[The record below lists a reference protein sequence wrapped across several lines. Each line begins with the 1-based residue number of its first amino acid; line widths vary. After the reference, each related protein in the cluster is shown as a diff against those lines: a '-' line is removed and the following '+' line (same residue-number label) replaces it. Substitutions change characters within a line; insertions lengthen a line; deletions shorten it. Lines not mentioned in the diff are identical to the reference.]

1 MTDAGN
7 GPTPPDD
14 FADSVC
20 RRCVSDDALE
30 ALLDE
35 AAEAGRVC
43 SFCAGDQAA
52 DFDTFLEAFL
62 RGLHH
67 EFNDV
72 DDEGVSYESREGGY
86 QWSEITDTWD
96 LISDEFGDVLTGDGL
111 VEAVQRHV
119 EDRLWARRNF
129 IEPRR
134 DEALMAS
141 WQDFRYAIRH
151 KTRYV
156 FWQRPRSRDDDLR
169 GAGEI
174 PPEQI
179 LQEVG
184 ELISKLGLV
193 RRVGTSEFLWRA
205 RIHDRAERVGSAA
218 SLGTIP
224 LSLCKQSNRMSPAGI
239 PMFYGALSAETALKE
254 ALVRPGHTA
263 VASVGAFTCSREID
277 VVDFTDL
284 PAVPTIFHPELGS
297 LRRPIQFL
305 HAFVYELAQD
315 VRPTYEEIDYVPT
328 QVITEYL
335 LHAWDA
341 GRPISGLKYP
351 SARTG
356 TPCVVLNIPSEHCLE
371 LGSAVTDKEALH
383 LLLHPGTVSRQ
394 PLPASRRP
402 LRERYLHSPRR
413 WVRQSRTDG
422 RDDRH

>member
-1 MTDAGN
+1 M
-7 GPTPPDD
+7 
-14 FADSVC
+14 
-20 RRCVSDDALE
+20 E

-35 AAEAGRVC
+35 AAEAGRIC

-52 DFDTFLEAFL
+52 DFDIFLEAFL

-67 EFNDV
+67 EFNGV
-72 DDEGVSYESREGGY
+72 DDEGVFYDSREGGY
-86 QWSEITDTWD
+86 QWSGITDTWD
-96 LISDEFGDVLTGDGL
+96 LIGDEFGDVLTGDGL

-119 EDRLWARRNF
+119 EDRLWTRRNF

-141 WQDFRYAIRH
+141 WQDFRDAIRH

-156 FWQRPRSRDDDLR
+156 FWQRPRSPDDDLR

-184 ELISKLGLV
+184 ELITKLGLV
-193 RRVGTSEFLWRA
+193 RRVGTSELLWRA
-205 RIHDRAERVGSAA
+205 RIHDRSERVASAA

-224 LSLCKQSNRMSPAGI
+224 LDLCKQSNRMSPAGI
-239 PMFYGALSAETALKE
+239 PMFYGALSAETAQKE

-263 VASVGAFTCSREID
+263 LATVGAFTCSREAD

-284 PAVPTIFHPELGS
+284 PAVPSIFHPELGN

-305 HAFVYELAQD
+305 HAFVCELAQE
-315 VRPTYEEIDYVPT
+315 VRPTYEDIDYVPT

-341 GRPISGLKYP
+341 GRSITGLKYR
-351 SARTG
+351 SAHTG
-356 TPCVVLNIPSEHCLE
+356 TPCIVLNVPSERCLE
-371 LGSAVTDKEALH
+371 FGSSLLDEEYLQ
-383 LLLHPGTVSRQ
+383 LLLHQDTLSRR

-413 WVRQSRTDG
+413 WVPRSRTDG
-422 RDDRH
+422 RRDRR